1 MSGHSKWSQIKRQ
14 KGVADVKRG
23 LLFTKLAREI
33 VMSAKQGGGDP
44 AGNARLRL
52 AIQRAR
58 DGNMPVDNIER
69 AIKRGSGE
77 GAGAVDMVEIV
88 YEGYSA
94 GGAAVYVQVMTDNR
108 NRSVSDVRRVF
119 TRNGGSLGESGSVA
133 WLFESRGVISAEAGE
148 AGEADED
155 SLTMAAIDAEAED
168 VKTEGEGLEVY
179 ASAER
184 LEAVRAA
191 LEEHG
196 ATIATAEMQMVPTTL
211 VPLNTSSAR
220 QTLRLLDLMEEL
232 EDVQK
237 VYTNADFP
245 DEVLAEVA
253 S

>member
-44 AGNARLRL
+44 DGNARLRL

-88 YEGYSA
+88 YEGYA
-94 GGAAVYVQVMTDNR
+94 PGGAAVYVQVMTDNR

-133 WLFESRGVISAEAGE
+133 WLFESKGVISAEAGE
-148 AGEADED
+148 ADED
-155 SLTMAAIDAEAED
+155 SLAMAAIDAEAED

-184 LEAVRAA
+184 LETVRAA

-196 ATIATAEMQMVPTTL
+196 ATIATAEIQMVPTTL
-211 VPLNTSSAR
+211 VPLDTSSAR

>member
-58 DGNMPVDNIER
+58 DGNMPVENIER

-88 YEGYSA
+88 YEGYSP

-133 WLFESRGVISAEAGE
+133 WLFESRGVLNAE

-155 SLTMAAIDAEAED
+155 SLAMAAIDAEAED
-168 VKTEGEGLEVY
+168 VKTYGEGLEVY

-196 ATIATAEMQMVPTTL
+196 ATIATAEIQMVPTTL

-245 DEVLAEVA
+245 NEVLAEVA